1 MKRSI
6 IQYDFEE
13 KYSSLMASIILFSK
27 HLINIYK
34 HHNGYNSSSLF
45 HHVIEKPTV
54 NFIPVGFFLLTSE
67 NILETIDE

>member
-27 HLINIYK
+27 LLINIYK
-34 HHNGYNSSSLF
+34 HHHGYNSSNLF